1 MSSES
6 FDSFDSESAT
16 SEDKLSESSSDNSSS
31 DVAPT
36 ATKAEES
43 NSSSSSNDDD
53 EEEEEEEE
61 EYESSSS
68 SSSSAP
74 PVVVKKTKTTA
85 KVVQPITTPTKPASD
100 AVSSASV
107 FSPRP
112 AKAEEGSELF
122 SPRVALTAVQD
133 KDAVKARR
141 KSVQLAVHQ
150 ERGDAYKRQVLLL
163 FLLALVC
170 VALPTS
176 VATFVLVGQFAPAV
190 PEMCGTAVS
199 DWAIVLAVINV
210 VAILCFV
217 PWLVK
222 PGRGARFVALIALWL
237 LSGTAIGIII
247 WGALIWVSGQPKAA
261 CVTALGGKST
271 GLGLMATILFAV
283 SVALWLTTCLGLLSN
298 GINAKLRSTEV
309 HLGVTLPPEET
320 AGETDKQRWERER
333 DEKKAARAA
342 KAARY

>member
-1 MSSES
+1 M
-6 FDSFDSESAT
+6 
-16 SEDKLSESSSDNSSS
+16 
-31 DVAPT
+31 
-36 ATKAEES
+36 
-43 NSSSSSNDDD
+43 
-53 EEEEEEEE
+53 
-61 EYESSSS
+61 
-68 SSSSAP
+68 
-74 PVVVKKTKTTA
+74 
-85 KVVQPITTPTKPASD
+85 
-100 AVSSASV
+100 SSASV

-176 VATFVLVGQFAPAV
+176 VATFVLVGQFAPVV

-261 CVTALGGKST
+261 CVTALGGKSA

-320 AGETDKQRWERER
+320 TGETDKQRWERER

-342 KAARY
+342 ERAAKAGRQSF